1 MDSLSNDDSI
11 KVDESQNAVSQNV
24 VFLVGESEKV
34 DDENRRFK
42 NVDENRR
49 LKVKSVARKCRIE
62 KESGSLSMT
71 QIAAIQTDF
80 PM

>member
-1 MDSLSNDDSI
+1 LDSLSNDDSI
-11 KVDESQNAVSQNV
+11 KDGESKNAVSQNV

-34 DDENRRFK
+34 DDEKRRFK

>member
-1 MDSLSNDDSI
+1 LDSLSNDDSI
-11 KVDESQNAVSQNV
+11 KVDEPQNVASQNV

-34 DDENRRFK
+34 DDEKRRLE
-42 NVDENRR
+42 NVDENRP

-80 PM
+80 PV